1 MRAFMDTPA
10 LDFFD
15 LAGLLTPD
23 EREVQRS
30 TRRFLEAEAL
40 PGIREAWT
48 RGEFPRALVSRFGEQ
63 GLLGAN
69 LPAEHGGAGISSVA
83 YGLIMYELERID
95 SGLRS
100 FASVQSALVMYPIAA
115 FGSDEQKRRLLPELG
130 RGRMIGCFGLTESGG
145 GSDPAGNMQTRARRD
160 GGDVVLNGSKVW
172 ITNGAIADVAL
183 VWARDEG
190 GVVRGFLVPRDTPGF
205 SAREV
210 PPKMSLRAS
219 VTSELVLEDV
229 RLPASAALPG
239 AEGLKPVLSCLTQA
253 RYGIAWGALG
263 ALEAVYT
270 EALEFARAR
279 ATFGRPIAARQL
291 VQEKLVRMVSE
302 HARGLLVAWRLGRLK
317 DAGTLRPAQVSL
329 AKRDNV
335 RAALSG
341 ARAAREVLGA
351 AGITVEHHAI
361 RHMLNLETVDTYE
374 GTHDV
379 HTLIVGR
386 ELTGENAF
394 E

>member
-1 MRAFMDTPA
+1 MDAPA

-15 LAGLLTPD
+15 LSGLLTPD

-40 PGIREAWT
+40 PGIRQAWA
-48 RGEFPRALVSRFGEQ
+48 RGEFPRALVPRFGEQ
-63 GLLGAN
+63 NLLGAN
-69 LPAEHGGAGISSVA
+69 LPVEQAGAGISAVA
-83 YGLIMYELERID
+83 YGLINYELERID

-100 FASVQSALVMYPIAA
+100 FASVQSALVMYPIASY
-115 FGSDEQKRRLLPELG
+115 GSDEQKRRYLPELA
-130 RGRMIGCFGLTESGG
+130 RGRLIGCFGLTEPDG
-145 GSDPAGNMQTRARRD
+145 GSDPAGNMKTRGRRD

-183 VWARDEG
+183 IWAKDEG
-190 GVVRGFLVPRDTPGF
+190 GVVRGYLVPRDTPGF
-205 SAREV
+205 TARDV
-210 PPKMSLRAS
+210 PDKMSLRAS

-229 RLPASAALPG
+229 RVPASAMLPL

-263 ALEAVYT
+263 ALEAVYA
-270 EALEFARAR
+270 EALAFARER
-279 ATFGRPIAARQL
+279 TTFGKPIAARQL

-302 HARGLLVAWRLGRLK
+302 HGRGLLVAWRLGRLK

-335 RAALSG
+335 RAALLG
-341 ARAAREVLGA
+341 ARAAREILGA

-379 HTLIVGR
+379 HTLAVGR
-386 ELTGENAF
+386 ELTGMSAF

>member
-1 MRAFMDTPA
+1 MRSPMDASA
-10 LDFFD
+10 LDYFD

-30 TRRFLEAEAL
+30 TRRFLEDEAL
-40 PGIREAWT
+40 PGTREAWT
-48 RGEFPRALVSRFGEQ
+48 RGEFPRALVPRFGEQ

-69 LPAEHGGAGISSVA
+69 LPAEQGGAGISAIA

-115 FGSDEQKRRLLPELG
+115 YGSDEQKRQWLPELA

-145 GSDPAGNMQTRARRD
+145 GSDPLGNMRTRFRRD
-160 GGDVVLNGSKVW
+160 GGDFVLNGSKVW

-183 VWARDEG
+183 VWARDDAA
-190 GVVRGFLVPRDTPGF
+190 VRGFLVPRDTPGF

-219 VTSELVLEDV
+219 VTSELVLDEV

-263 ALEAVYT
+263 ALEAVYS
-270 EALEFARAR
+270 EALDFARTR
-279 ATFGRPIAARQL
+279 TTFGRPIAARQL
-291 VQEKLVRMVSE
+291 VQEKLVRMVSD
-302 HARGLLVAWRLGRLK
+302 HGRGLLVAWRLGRLK
-317 DAGTLRPAQVSL
+317 DAGSLRPVQVSL

-335 RAALSG
+335 RAALTG
-341 ARAAREVLGA
+341 ARAAREILGA

-386 ELTGENAF
+386 DLTGENAF